1 MKIKIYIIIPIYND
15 YDRIIKFINSVKIAF
30 KGYED
35 IHFIIGD
42 ASDNHKK
49 QVIDIASVKV
59 HKVNNTN
66 YWSGTMNNC
75 FDLLDKYNSINKSD
89 LIILANDDVVVHR
102 NTIEIIKKYKKT
114 NNCLYHPA
122 VINKDGDYISA
133 GASVIRWFP
142 YMTRHVKRI
151 QEDVQVQLGTTR
163 FLILT
168 KEILDK
174 IGRIPSNIPHYGGD
188 NYITMKAWY
197 HHKIPTF
204 VSPLGKICL
213 DQDRTGTKR
222 KDIKGFKEFVSS
234 FRDIKSTNNLKV
246 RYNLLRHFHS
256 RVKSILIVSNM
267 FVIITIK
274 QLFWK

>member
-1 MKIKIYIIIPIYND
+1 MINIFIIVPIYND
-15 YDRIIKFINSVKIAF
+15 YHSIIKFINSINIAF
-30 KGYED
+30 KGYGSVN
-35 IHFIIGD
+35 IIIGD
-42 ASDNHKK
+42 ASDDHK
-49 QVIDIASVKV
+49 QQPLNIDCVKV
-59 HKVNNTN
+59 LKVESTN
-66 YWSGTMNNC
+66 YWSGTMNKC
-75 FDLLDKYNSINKSD
+75 FDLLDKYSSINKSD
-89 LIILANDDVVVHR
+89 LIILANDDVVVHK
-102 NTIEIIKKYKKT
+102 NTIEIIKQYKKE
-114 NNCLYHPA
+114 NNCLYHP
-122 VINKDGDYISA
+122 VVTNNDGIYISA
-133 GASVIRWFP
+133 GASVISWFP
-142 YMTRHVKRI
+142 YITRHVKRI

-168 KEILDK
+168 KELLDK

-213 DQDRTGTKR
+213 DQDRTGKKR

-234 FRDIKSTNNLKV
+234 FLDIKSTNNLKV

-256 RVKSILIVSNM
+256 RTKSIIIVSNM
-267 FVIITIK
+267 FLIIIIK